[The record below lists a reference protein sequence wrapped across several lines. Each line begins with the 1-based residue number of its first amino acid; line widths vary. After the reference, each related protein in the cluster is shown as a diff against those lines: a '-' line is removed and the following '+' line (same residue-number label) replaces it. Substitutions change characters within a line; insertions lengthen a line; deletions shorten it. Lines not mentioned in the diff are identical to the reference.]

1 MKIRGLEDWKNRRK
15 MLKEF
20 LEIINLAHSTNTQV
34 YLVGGY
40 LRDILLKNKSLDMDL
55 VVSKN
60 AGAFSKKLAA
70 ILKGTSFVLHED
82 MQIYRVA
89 IFDNPDL
96 KYVDVSLMQ
105 GKNIEED
112 LVERDFT
119 VNALAVDI
127 NKFDDLK
134 KNLIDVSNGIKDLKN
149 KQLKAVSKNIFKHDS
164 LRILRAFRIA
174 GDYNFKIS
182 QDMLKLMKKSVPA
195 LASIAKERI
204 KSEFFR
210 ILNGKNSAEY
220 LAVLDDI
227 GALDVMFPMVKD
239 MKASAK
245 SFYYHPKGLFQHCF
259 QTYEALE
266 KILIKIDKYFPQT
279 KDILEK
285 NLNESYSEYVTTG
298 SLLKFAALFHDCA
311 KPECAKRMD
320 NKMRFLGHEDAG
332 AKKTAQ
338 VMKELKMGRKE
349 INFVKNIIEEHMRP
363 SNLTKAPI
371 VTVRAQHRLFR
382 DLKEFT
388 PYILM
393 LAMADWHS
401 YRNLK
406 VKVYP
411 AKVLKQQEKTVAE
424 MIFNY
429 FEFINKKPKVKII
442 DGNILMK
449 EFKLKPGKIIG
460 DLLSHIN
467 ALYDDGK
474 IKDRKQALFFA
485 KSQLTALKKKYKIK
499 G

>member
-1 MKIRGLEDWKNRRK
+1 

-20 LEIINLAHSTNTQV
+20 LEIIKLAQSTKTDV
-34 YLVGGY
+34 YIVGGY
-40 LRDILLKNKSLDMDL
+40 LRDLLLKKKSLDVDL

-60 AGAFSKKLAA
+60 AGSFSRKLAN
-70 ILKGTSFVLHED
+70 IIKGNSFVLHED

-89 IFDNPDL
+89 VFDNPDL
-96 KYVDVSLMQ
+96 KYIDISLMQ
-105 GKNIEED
+105 GKNIEQD
-112 LVERDFT
+112 LRQRDFT
-119 VNALAVDI
+119 INALAVDI
-127 NKFDDLK
+127 NKFDNLK
-134 KNLIDVSNGIKDLKN
+134 KNLIDNFNGTKDLKT
-149 KQLKAVSKNIFKHDS
+149 KRIHAVSKDIFLQDP

-174 GDYNFKIS
+174 SEYNFTIS
-182 QDMLKLMKKSVPA
+182 AETIKLMKKTVPT
-195 LASIAKERI
+195 LANIAKERI
-204 KSEFFR
+204 KTEFFR
-210 ILNGKNSAEY
+210 ILNCNNSAKY
-220 LAVLDDI
+220 LAIMDDLGI
-227 GALDVMFPMVKD
+227 LNILFPTIKD

-245 SFYYHPKGLFQHCF
+245 NFYYHPKGLFQHCF

-266 KILIKIDKYFPQT
+266 KILINIDKYFSKT
-279 KDILEK
+279 KDTLLK
-285 NLNESYSEYVTTG
+285 QLNENYSEYVTAK

-311 KPECAKRMD
+311 KPECAKKMD
-320 NKMRFLGHEDAG
+320 NKMRFLGHEHLG

-338 VMKELKMGRKE
+338 IMKSLKMSKKE
-349 INFVKNIIEEHMRP
+349 ISFVKHIIAEHMRP
-363 SNLTKAPI
+363 SNLTKAPV
-371 VTVRAQHRLFR
+371 VTIRAQHRLFR
-382 DLKEFT
+382 DLKERT
-388 PYILM
+388 PDILI

-424 MIFNY
+424 IIFNY
-429 FEFINKKPKVKII
+429 FDFINKKPKVKII

-474 IKDRKQALFFA
+474 IKDKKQALFFA

-499 G
+499 

>member
-1 MKIRGLEDWKNRRK
+1 

-20 LEIINLAHSTNTQV
+20 ENIINLSQSTDTQV

-40 LRDILLKNKSLDMDL
+40 LRDILLKKKFLDVDL

-60 AGAFSKKLAA
+60 AESFSKKLAK
-70 ILKGTSFVLHED
+70 ILNGKSFVLHSD

-89 IFDNPDL
+89 VFDNPDL

-112 LVERDFT
+112 LLGRDFT

-127 NKFDDLK
+127 NKFDNLK
-134 KNLIDVSNGIKDLKN
+134 KNLIDVSGGLKDLKSKKIN
-149 KQLKAVSKNIFKHDS
+149 AVSKNVFVHDS

-174 GDYNFKIS
+174 SEYNFAIP
-182 QDMLKLMKKSVPA
+182 QETIKLMKKSVSS
-195 LASIAKERI
+195 LAGVAKERI
-204 KSEFFR
+204 KNEFFR
-210 ILNGKNSAEY
+210 ILNGKNSSQY
-220 LAVLDDI
+220 LTVMDDI
-227 GALDVMFPMVKD
+227 GALDVLFPMIKD
-239 MKASAK
+239 MKSSAK

-259 QTYEALE
+259 QTYESLE
-266 KILIKIDKYFPQT
+266 KILLKLDKYFPQT
-279 KDILEK
+279 KDTLEN
-285 NLNESYSEYVTTG
+285 NLNENYSEYVTAR

-320 NKMRFLGHEDAG
+320 NKMRFLGHEELG
-332 AKKTAQ
+332 ARKTAQ
-338 VMKELKMGRKE
+338 VMKELKMSKRE
-349 INFVKNIIEEHMRP
+349 IIFVKNIIAEHMRP

-371 VTVRAQHRLFR
+371 VTVKAQHRLFR
-382 DLKEFT
+382 DLKEYT
-388 PYILM
+388 PNILM
-393 LAMADWHS
+393 MAMADWHS

-429 FEFINKKPKVKII
+429 FEFINAKPKVKII

-467 ALYDDGK
+467 ALYDDGR
-474 IKDRKQALFFA
+474 IKDKKQALFFA
-485 KSQLTALKKKYKIK
+485 KSQLTALKKKYKIR
-499 G
+499 

>member
-1 MKIRGLEDWKNRRK
+1 MI
-15 MLKEF
+15 KEF
-20 LEIINLAHSTNTQV
+20 EEIINLAKVTNTDV

-40 LRDILLKNKSLDMDL
+40 LRDILLKKTSLDVDL

-60 AGAFSKKLAA
+60 AEAFSKKLAK

-82 MQIYRVA
+82 MHIYRIAV
-89 IFDNPDL
+89 FNNPNV

-105 GKNIEED
+105 GENIRED
-112 LVERDFT
+112 LLERDFT

-127 NKFDDLK
+127 NKIDNLK
-134 KNLIDVSNGIKDLKN
+134 KNLTDISDGIKDLKN
-149 KQLKAVSKNIFKHDS
+149 KKLNAVSKKIFVNDS

-174 GDYNFKIS
+174 SEYNFSIS
-182 QDMLKLMKKSVPA
+182 QDVIKLMKKSVPA
-195 LASIAKERI
+195 LADVAKERI

-210 ILNGKNSAEY
+210 ILNGKNSSQY
-220 LAVLDDI
+220 LAVMDDI
-227 GALDVMFPMVKD
+227 GVLDVIFPMVKD

-245 SFYYHPKGLFQHCF
+245 NFYYHPKGLFQHCF

-266 KILIKIDKYFPQT
+266 KIFLKLDKYFPRT
-279 KDILEK
+279 KGILEK
-285 NLNESYSEYVTTG
+285 NLNENYSEYVTER

-311 KPECAKRMD
+311 KPECAKKMD
-320 NKMRFLGHEDAG
+320 NKMRFLGHEELG

-338 VMKELKMGRKE
+338 VMKELKMSKKE
-349 INFVKNIIEEHMRP
+349 INFVKNIISEHMRP

-371 VTVRAQHRLFR
+371 VTVKAQHRLFR
-382 DLKEFT
+382 DLKEYT
-388 PYILM
+388 PDILM

-411 AKVLKQQEKTVAE
+411 VKVLKQQEKTVAE

-429 FEFINKKPKVKII
+429 FEFINTKPRVKII

-449 EFKLKPGKIIG
+449 EFNLKPGKIIG

-467 ALYDDGK
+467 ALYDDGR
-474 IKDRKQALFFA
+474 IKDKKQALFFA

-499 G
+499 

>member
-1 MKIRGLEDWKNRRK
+1 

-20 LEIINLAHSTNTQV
+20 KEIIELSKKEKINT

-40 LRDILLKNKSLDMDL
+40 LRDILLKKKSLDVDL

-60 AGAFSKKLAA
+60 AGAFSKKLAK
-70 ILKGTSFVLHED
+70 ILNGTSFVLHSD
-82 MQIYRVA
+82 MHIYRIAVFNNLE
-89 IFDNPDL
+89 I

-112 LVERDFT
+112 LLARDFT

-127 NKFDDLK
+127 GKFDNLK
-134 KNLIDVSNGIKDLKN
+134 KNLIDVSCGIKDLKD
-149 KQLKAVSKNIFKHDS
+149 KKIKAVSKNIFKQDP

-174 GDYNFKIS
+174 CEYNFTIS
-182 QDMLKLMKKSVPA
+182 QDTVKLMKKSVPA
-195 LASIAKERI
+195 LAGIAKERI
-204 KSEFFR
+204 KNEFFR
-210 ILNGKNSAEY
+210 ILNSRNSSRY
-220 LAVLDDI
+220 LAVMDDI
-227 GALDVMFPMVKD
+227 GALDVLFPMIKN
-239 MKASAK
+239 MKSSAK

-259 QTYEALE
+259 QTYESLE
-266 KILIKIDKYFPQT
+266 KILSKLDKYFPKT
-279 KDILEK
+279 KDTLEN
-285 NLNESYSEYVTTG
+285 NLNENYSEYVTAR

-320 NKMRFLGHEDAG
+320 NKMRFLGHEELG
-332 AKKTAQ
+332 AQKTAQ
-338 VMKELKMGRKE
+338 IMKELKMSKKE
-349 INFVKNIIEEHMRP
+349 INFVKNIIAEHMRP
-363 SNLTKAPI
+363 SNLTKAPV

-382 DLKEFT
+382 DLKEYT
-388 PYILM
+388 PDIM
-393 LAMADWHS
+393 IMAMADWHS

-429 FEFINKKPKVKII
+429 FEFINTKPKVKII

-467 ALYDDGK
+467 ALYDDGR
-474 IKDRKQALFFA
+474 IKDKKQALFFA

-499 G
+499 